1 MLCYFQGKYKI
12 LYYDFESMI
21 IDYYVIYLF
30 IVLR

>member
-12 LYYDFESMI
+12 LYYDFES
-21 IDYYVIYLF
+21 DYYVIYLF